1 MSYKMK
7 MVLPVVG
14 VFLLGCAVAAADGG
28 EGRENKRCRDD
39 RRLLSI
45 SFEYLL

>member
-7 MVLPVVG
+7 KVLPVVG
-14 VFLLGCAVAAADGG
+14 VFLLGCAVVAAVRG

-45 SFEYLL
+45 SFGYLL

>member
-14 VFLLGCAVAAADGG
+14 VFLPGRAVVAAVRG
-28 EGRENKRCRDD
+28 EGREHKRCRDD
-39 RRLLSI
+39 RRSLSI
-45 SFEYLL
+45 SFEYLF